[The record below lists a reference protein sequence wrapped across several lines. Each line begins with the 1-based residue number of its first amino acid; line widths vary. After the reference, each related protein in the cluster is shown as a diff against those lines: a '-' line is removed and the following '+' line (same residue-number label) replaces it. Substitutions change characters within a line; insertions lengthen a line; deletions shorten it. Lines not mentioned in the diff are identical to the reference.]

1 MMDYQGIEEKILAPY
16 AMKPSLSRGREFSEK
31 EHPFRSPYQRDRDR
45 VIHSTAFRRLEYKT
59 QVFIVHEGDYYRTRL
74 THTIEVAQIARTI
87 ARALQLNE
95 DLTEAISLAHDLG
108 HTAFGH
114 SGETALK
121 ELMKD
126 YGGYEHNR
134 QSLRVV
140 EKLEKKYPDFKG
152 LNLTYEVR
160 EGIIKH
166 TSEYDAPPE
175 TKRFSPKES
184 PTLEAQIVNLADEI
198 AYTSHDV
205 DDGLKSGL
213 ITIGELS
220 RVDLWKELY
229 AEAEKEISQDPELV
243 WYQTVRSLIDLLA
256 TNLINETRRR
266 IAGLKIQ
273 NLADVRKNEL
283 LVKLDSQTGKRHQE
297 LKDFLLEKMYH
308 HYRVIRMSEKAKRI
322 IEGLFKA
329 YLKQPKQMPPGIY
342 ARIEQGETAA
352 QAVCD
357 YIAGMTDEFALQEYK
372 KLFDPYTRV

>member
-1 MMDYQGIEEKILAPY
+1 MNYTGVEEKFLAPY
-16 AMKPSLSRGREFSEK
+16 AMKPSLSRGREFREA

-59 QVFIVHEGDYYRTRL
+59 QVFIIHEGDYYRTRL

-87 ARALQLNE
+87 ARALKLNE

-121 ELMKD
+121 DLMKD

-140 EKLEKKYPDFKG
+140 EKLEKRYPDFDG

-166 TSEYDAPPE
+166 ISEYDTPPE
-175 TKRFSPKES
+175 AKKFFPEES

-198 AYTSHDV
+198 AYSSHDV
-205 DDGLKSGL
+205 DDGLKAGL
-213 ITIGELS
+213 ITAAELS
-220 RVDLWKELY
+220 RVEIWKKLY
-229 AEAEKEISQDPELV
+229 TKAEKEISRDPELV
-243 WYQTVRSLIDLLA
+243 WYKTVRNLIDLLA
-256 TNLINETRRR
+256 TDLINETRRR
-266 IAGLKIQ
+266 IAEFKIRD
-273 NLADVRKNEL
+273 LADVRKNPI
-283 LVKLDSQTGKRHQE
+283 LVKFSDGTAKGHKE
-297 LKDFLLEKMYH
+297 LKGFLLENMYH
-308 HYRVIRMSEKAKRI
+308 HYRVVRMSEKAKRT
-322 IEGLFKA
+322 IEAIFKI

-342 ARIEQGETAA
+342 AKIEQGETTA

-357 YIAGMTDEFALQEYK
+357 YVAGMTDDFAQQEHK

>member
-1 MMDYQGIEEKILAPY
+1 MGYNGVEEKILAPY
-16 AMKPSLSRGREFSEK
+16 AMKPSLSRGREFPET

-45 VIHSTAFRRLEYKT
+45 IIHSTAFRRLEYKT
-59 QVFIVHEGDYYRTRL
+59 QVFITHEGDYYRTRL

-121 ELMKD
+121 DLMKD

-140 EKLEKKYPDFKG
+140 EKLEKKYPEFDG

-166 TSEYDAPPE
+166 TSEYDTPPE
-175 TKRFSPKES
+175 AKKFSPEES

-205 DDGLKSGL
+205 DDGLKARL
-213 ITIGELS
+213 ITTEELS
-220 RVDLWKELY
+220 TVEVWKELY
-229 AEAEKEISQDPELV
+229 TKAEKEISHAPELV
-243 WYQTVRSLIDLLA
+243 WYKTIRSLIDLLA
-256 TNLINETRRR
+256 TDLINETRRR
-266 IAGLKIQ
+266 IAEFKIR
-273 NLADVRKNEL
+273 NLADVRKNPV
-283 LVKLDSQTGKRHQE
+283 LVKFSGGTAGRHKE
-297 LKDFLLEKMYH
+297 LKDFLMENMYH
-308 HYRVIRMSEKAKRI
+308 HYRVVRMSEKAKRI
-322 IEGLFKA
+322 IEALFKI
-329 YLKQPKQMPPGIY
+329 YLKQPKQMPPGVY
-342 ARIEQGETAA
+342 AKIEQGETTA

-357 YIAGMTDEFALQEYK
+357 YVAGMTDDFARQEHK
-372 KLFDPYTRV
+372 KLFDPYTQV

>member
-1 MMDYQGIEEKILAPY
+1 MSYYGVEEKFLAPY
-16 AMKPSLSRGREFSEK
+16 AMKPSLSRGRDFGET
-31 EHPFRSPYQRDRDR
+31 EHLFRSPYQRDRDR
-45 VIHSTAFRRLEYKT
+45 IIHSTAFRRLEYKT
-59 QVFIVHEGDYYRTRL
+59 QVFIIHEGDYYRTRL

-121 ELMKD
+121 DLMKD

-140 EKLEKKYPDFKG
+140 EKLEKKYPDFDG

-166 TSEYDAPPE
+166 TSEYDTPPE
-175 TKRFSPKES
+175 AKKFSPDES

-198 AYTSHDV
+198 AYTSQDV
-205 DDGLKSGL
+205 DDGLKAGL
-213 ITIGELS
+213 ITAEELS
-220 RVDLWKELY
+220 RVELWKELY
-229 AEAEKEISQDPELV
+229 TKSEKEIGHNLELV
-243 WYQTVRSLIDLLA
+243 WYKTIRNLIDLLA
-256 TNLINETRRR
+256 TDLINETRRR
-266 IAGLKIQ
+266 IAEFKIRD
-273 NLADVRKNEL
+273 LTEVRKNPT
-283 LVKLDSQTGKRHQE
+283 LVKFSDGTAGRHQE
-297 LKDFLLEKMYH
+297 LKNFLLENMYH
-308 HYRVIRMSEKAKRI
+308 HYRVVRMSEKAKRI
-322 IEGLFKA
+322 IEALFKV
-329 YLKQPKQMPPGIY
+329 YLEQPKQMPPGVY
-342 ARIEQGETAA
+342 AKIEQGETTA

-357 YIAGMTDEFALQEYK
+357 YVAGMTDDFALQEYK

>member
-1 MMDYQGIEEKILAPY
+1 MNYNGVEEKFLAPY
-16 AMKPSLSRGREFSEK
+16 AMKPSLSRGRDFGET

-45 VIHSTAFRRLEYKT
+45 IIHSTAFRRLEYKT
-59 QVFIVHEGDYYRTRL
+59 QVFIIHEGDYYRTRL

-121 ELMKD
+121 DLMKD

-140 EKLEKKYPDFKG
+140 EKLEKKYPDFDG

-166 TSEYDAPPE
+166 TSEYDMPPE
-175 TKRFSPKES
+175 AKKFSPEES
-184 PTLEAQIVNLADEI
+184 PTLEAQIVSLADEI

-205 DDGLKSGL
+205 DDGLKAGL
-213 ITIGELS
+213 ITTEELS
-220 RVDLWKELY
+220 RVEVWNELY
-229 AEAEKEISQDPELV
+229 TKAKKEIGHDLELV
-243 WYQTVRSLIDLLA
+243 WYKTVRSLIDLLV
-256 TNLINETRRR
+256 TDLINETRRR
-266 IAGLKIQ
+266 IVKFKIR
-273 NLADVRKNEL
+273 NLADVRKNPI
-283 LVKLDSQTGKRHQE
+283 LVKFSDGTTGRHKE
-297 LKDFLLEKMYH
+297 LKNFLLENMYH
-308 HYRVIRMSEKAKRI
+308 HYRVVRMSEKAKRN
-322 IEGLFKA
+322 IEALFKV

-342 ARIEQGETAA
+342 AKIEQGETTA

-357 YIAGMTDEFALQEYK
+357 YVAGMTDDFAQQEHK
-372 KLFDPYTRV
+372 KLFDPYTQV

>member
-1 MMDYQGIEEKILAPY
+1 MNYFGVEEKFLAPY

-45 VIHSTAFRRLEYKT
+45 IIHSTAFRRLEYKT
-59 QVFIVHEGDYYRTRL
+59 QVFITHEGDYYRTRL

-114 SGETALK
+114 AGETALK
-121 ELMKD
+121 DLMKD

-140 EKLEKKYPDFKG
+140 EKLEKRYPNFNG

-166 TSEYDAPPE
+166 TSEYDTPPE
-175 TKRFSPKES
+175 AKKFFPEES

-198 AYTSHDV
+198 AYSSHDV
-205 DDGLKSGL
+205 DDGLKAGL
-213 ITIGELS
+213 ITAEELS
-220 RVDLWKELY
+220 RVEVWKELY
-229 AEAEKEISQDPELV
+229 TKAEKDISHDLELV
-243 WYQTVRSLIDLLA
+243 WYQTVRNLIDLLA
-256 TNLINETRRR
+256 TDLINETRHR
-266 IAGLKIQ
+266 ITELKIRD
-273 NLADVRKNEL
+273 LTDVRKNPI
-283 LVKLDSQTGKRHQE
+283 LVKFSNRTAQKNKE
-297 LKDFLLEKMYH
+297 LKDFLMEKMYH
-308 HYRVIRMSEKAKRI
+308 HYRVVRMSEKAKRT
-322 IEGLFKA
+322 IEALFKV
-329 YLKQPKQMPPGIY
+329 YLEQPKQMPPDVY
-342 ARIEQGETAA
+342 ARIEQGETTA

-357 YIAGMTDEFALQEYK
+357 YVAGMTDDFAQQEHK